1 MIFIVYFN
9 RNSQEWETYYSLKC
23 PREGASSVIL
33 PCNGNMMVAG
43 GNSMVETE
51 ILERYHVSKDLNF
64 TKALLYEISLGAYEN
79 KAI

>member
-64 TKALLYEISLGAYEN
+64 AYEN

>member
-1 MIFIVYFN
+1 MYFN

-43 GNSMVETE
+43 GNSMIETE
-51 ILERYHVSKDLNF
+51 ILERYHVSKYLNF
-64 TKALLYEISLGAYEN
+64 NKALFHEISLVGLEN